1 MSVVGGRS
9 HFNSYLQ
16 PNSLLP
22 FFYQCLS
29 DKSQAVREC
38 AILCMKN
45 FGAHGELMFIEGAS
59 KEKNNLIR
67 AECAMGLGSIGPQ
80 TFRSL
85 LLALRD
91 DT

>member
-1 MSVVGGRS
+1 
-9 HFNSYLQ
+9 
-16 PNSLLP
+16 
-22 FFYQCLS
+22 
-29 DKSQAVREC
+29 
-38 AILCMKN
+38 MKN

-67 AECAMGLGSIGPQ
+67 AECAMGLGTIGPQ